1 MPEDWNSLKLIR
13 ETTGYFEKAG
23 IPDRRLDAEL
33 LLAHALGCKRID
45 LYTRHEKILK
55 EKDRTR
61 FKELIRR
68 RVRREPLQYILG
80 ETEFY
85 GLKFKVTPEVL
96 IPRPETELL
105 VEETIKIVGAP
116 LGAPQTSGAASS
128 APTNHEILEIGTGSG
143 CIAVTLAKHLPE
155 ASIVATDISKQA
167 LEVARENARRH
178 DVEGRIELILADIA
192 PWKRFAAEGRTFD
205 SILSNPPYIPT
216 GEFSKLQ
223 PEVRDFEPRRALD
236 GGADGLDFYRSI
248 LQDAVKFLKPG
259 ASLLFEIGE
268 DQGEKIRQM
277 IAEAGLREIQIK
289 KDLNRKDRLALGRGS

>member
-1 MPEDWNSLKLIR
+1 MSEDWNSLKLIR
-13 ETTGYFEKAG
+13 ETAGYFEKAG
-23 IPDRRLDAEL
+23 IPSPRLDAEL
-33 LLAHALGCKRID
+33 LLAHVLGYKRID
-45 LYTRHEKILK
+45 LYTRHEKIIK
-55 EKDRTR
+55 EKDRAR

-85 GLKFKVTPEVL
+85 GLKFKVTPVVL

-105 VEETIKIVGAP
+105 VEEGLK
-116 LGAPQTSGAASS
+116 S
-128 APTNHEILEIGTGSG
+128 APTKILDIGTGSG
-143 CIAVTLAKHLPE
+143 CIAVTLAKHLSE

-167 LEVARENARRH
+167 LEVARENAQRH
-178 DVEGRIELILADIA
+178 EVEGRIELIPADIA

-205 SILSNPPYIPT
+205 LILSNPPYIPT

-223 PEVRDFEPRRALD
+223 PEVRDFEPQRALD

-248 LQDAVKFLKPG
+248 LQDAVKFLKPN

-268 DQGEKIRQM
+268 DQGEKVRQM
-277 IAEAGLREIQIK
+277 IAEVGLREIQIK
-289 KDLNRKDRLALGRGS
+289 KDLNRKDRLALGRRS